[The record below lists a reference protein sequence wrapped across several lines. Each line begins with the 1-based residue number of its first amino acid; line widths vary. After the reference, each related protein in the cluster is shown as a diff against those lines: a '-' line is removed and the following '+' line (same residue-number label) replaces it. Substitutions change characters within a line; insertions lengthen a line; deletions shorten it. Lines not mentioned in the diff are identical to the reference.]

1 MEGIVDS
8 LTKYFHSANEALQKV
23 KKHLLQLI
31 QTLGEKI
38 DEQRD
43 LSSKQALNEIC
54 DSLREYGKRNQ
65 DFNDLMEMFDKLED
79 ETTELR
85 KKQTHTDVD
94 YLVQILE
101 EAPELSQFDEV
112 RDMGE
117 FVKFKDELHHLAE
130 TGRQMGGDVGEV
142 VNVNDQLNDLIR
154 KLALPNQG
162 GNLAEVVNVAH
173 QFNDLAETLLKSE
186 FRSAVRAFILSSRSL
201 NQVRDMGEFVK
212 FKDELHHLAET
223 GRQMGGN
230 VDEVVNVNDQLND
243 LIRKLAL
250 PNQGGN
256 LGEVVNV
263 NNQLNDLIRKLALPN
278 QGGNLGEFVNV
289 NNQLNDLIAHQLND
303 LAETLLK
310 STLTPMG
317 VDDLVQSSEGKSTK
331 SPEIAQFA
339 QEFRNSATSSVNL
352 GLEALSIFDHNR
364 NTTAESLQT
373 LNEILEEIKNA
384 GHVSWS
390 PPVFSSKSWSA
401 NLGLQECIGWTDGMH
416 S

>member
-101 EAPELSQFDEV
+101 EAPELSQFDE
-112 RDMGE
+112 
-117 FVKFKDELHHLAE
+117 
-130 TGRQMGGDVGEV
+130 
-142 VNVNDQLNDLIR
+142 
-154 KLALPNQG
+154 
-162 GNLAEVVNVAH
+162 
-173 QFNDLAETLLKSE
+173 E